1 MTAASFDGAPTSS
14 RLLPLT
20 CVNPNPDLFRSPF
33 RPDRFRRQ
41 AASLDLCNR
50 SRIFGTCYCLT
61 WSRIFVRKARDRMRA
76 ALFLVGLGTLVVME
90 LETPPRTRKPV
101 SEPPALTTVGLAVS
115 RDTLTEAD
123 RFEIPPMQQQAPAQL
138 ISSIEPAT
146 PPAEAATAA
155 REPAKPVE
163 PKLHRT
169 TARRPA
175 VMLPKP
181 RPRHTPPRATAST
194 GRSRPMVEVKSCT
207 PGAFDGLLK
216 ALNLSTG
223 CQT

>member
-1 MTAASFDGAPTSS
+1 
-14 RLLPLT
+14 
-20 CVNPNPDLFRSPF
+20 
-33 RPDRFRRQ
+33 
-41 AASLDLCNR
+41 
-50 SRIFGTCYCLT
+50 
-61 WSRIFVRKARDRMRA
+61 MRA

-115 RDTLTEAD
+115 RDTLTAAD
-123 RFEIPPMQQQAPAQL
+123 RFEIPPMLQQAPAQP

-155 REPAKPVE
+155 QEPAKPVE
-163 PKLHRT
+163 PNVHRR

-175 VMLPKP
+175 IMLPKP

-194 GRSRPMVEVKSCT
+194 GRSKPMVEVKSCT